1 MTKYTPDA
9 WILMNTGEAVKVL
22 AGWKGGYLYGDE
34 WRLSSGVVEVKE
46 CDGYWK
52 FINHSGSE
60 YDCGKRR
67 EGMMGIMVGVYDHII
82 TAGGKQINVSEYFNT
97 QAVV

>member
-1 MTKYTPDA
+1 MTNYTPDA

-22 AGWKGGYLYGDE
+22 AGWKGGYPVGDE

-60 YDCGKRR
+60 YDCGKHR
-67 EGMMGIMVGVYDHII
+67 EGMIGVMLNVYAHLIKI
-82 TAGGKQINVSEYFNT
+82 GGKQISVEEYDKT
-97 QAVV
+97 SRV